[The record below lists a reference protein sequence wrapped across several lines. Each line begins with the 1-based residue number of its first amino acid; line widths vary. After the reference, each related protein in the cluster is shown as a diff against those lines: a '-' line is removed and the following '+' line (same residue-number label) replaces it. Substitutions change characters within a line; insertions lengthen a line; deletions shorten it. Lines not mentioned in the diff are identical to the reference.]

1 MKIAVGFILGLFVFS
16 SCSNFNA
23 QVEKQEML
31 NLLKQ
36 QSLNWNSGNIE
47 AFMQGYWKSDK
58 LRFAS
63 GDKVTFGWQQTLDN
77 YKKSYPSKAAMG
89 ELVFSEISVEILS
102 KNEVLVFGRWK
113 LNRGDNNPQGLFTLH
128 LHKFAQGWKIVS
140 DHTS

>member
-23 QVEKQEML
+23 QVEKQEIL

-36 QSLNWNSGNIE
+36 QSLNWNRGNIE